1 MKTLKNIGKIL
12 LVLLVL
18 LGVFLVGYLVFCF
31 RQA

>member
-12 LVLLVL
+12 LVLL
-18 LGVFLVGYLVFCF
+18 GMFLVGYLVFCF

>member
-12 LVLLVL
+12 LVLL
-18 LGVFLVGYLVFCF
+18 GAFLVGYLVFCF

>member
-1 MKTLKNIGKIL
+1 MKILKNVGKI
-12 LVLLVL
+12 LLVL

>member
-1 MKTLKNIGKIL
+1 MQTLKNIGKI
-12 LVLLVL
+12 LLVL

>member
-1 MKTLKNIGKIL
+1 MKTLKNIGKI
-12 LVLLVL
+12 LLVL

>member
-12 LVLLVL
+12 LVLL
-18 LGVFLVGYLVFCF
+18 GVFLMGYLVFCF

>member
-1 MKTLKNIGKIL
+1 MKTLKNIGKF
-12 LVLLVL
+12 LLVL

>member
-12 LVLLVL
+12 LIL

>member
-1 MKTLKNIGKIL
+1 MKILKNFGKI
-12 LVLLVL
+12 LLVL

>member
-1 MKTLKNIGKIL
+1 MKTLKNIGKN
-12 LVLLVL
+12 LLVL

>member
-12 LVLLVL
+12 LVLF
-18 LGVFLVGYLVFCF
+18 GVFLVGYLVFCF

>member
-1 MKTLKNIGKIL
+1 MKILKNIGKI
-12 LVLLVL
+12 LLVL

>member
-12 LVLLVL
+12 LVLLC
-18 LGVFLVGYLVFCF
+18 VFLVGYLVFCF